1 MENNSSQNVAD
12 FLERGSTAVPGT
24 VPVNQPVRKMHYSPE
39 ELKILVDALNGAPS
53 YLSKRF
59 ILKHLCG
66 WSDAMLEINAQ
77 MKKEEQQQSR
87 IGDKTWL

>member
-1 MENNSSQNVAD
+1 MPKNT
-12 FLERGSTAVPGT
+12 FLMSTSAT
-24 VPVNQPVRKMHYSPE
+24 RKNMYTPE

-66 WSDAMLEINAQ
+66 WTDDMLEENAKL
-77 MKKEEQQQSR
+77 KKQENDQTR
-87 IGDKTWL
+87 IGDNTWR

>member
-1 MENNSSQNVAD
+1 MTNKKSNNLSNSEDTEISARQN
-12 FLERGSTAVPGT
+12 R
-24 VPVNQPVRKMHYSPE
+24 RYSPE

-66 WSDAMLEINAQ
+66 WTDEMLEDNAK
-77 MKKEEQQQSR
+77 MKKQEIEQTK
-87 IGDKTWL
+87 IGDSSWR

>member
-1 MENNSSQNVAD
+1 MTKNSDNKTWNRLYTPD
-12 FLERGSTAVPGT
+12 
-24 VPVNQPVRKMHYSPE
+24 

-66 WSDAMLEINAQ
+66 WSDEMLEENAKL
-77 MKKEEQQQSR
+77 KKQENDQTR
-87 IGDKTWL
+87 IGDNTWR

>member
-1 MENNSSQNVAD
+1 MKKDISNTNAVPFETPT
-12 FLERGSTAVPGT
+12 STIIPGT
-24 VPVNQPVRKMHYSPE
+24 VRPVQMSHYTPE

-66 WSDAMLEINAQ
+66 WSDAMLEANAR
-77 MKKEEQQQSR
+77 MKKEEADQMR
-87 IGDKTWL
+87 IGDNAWR